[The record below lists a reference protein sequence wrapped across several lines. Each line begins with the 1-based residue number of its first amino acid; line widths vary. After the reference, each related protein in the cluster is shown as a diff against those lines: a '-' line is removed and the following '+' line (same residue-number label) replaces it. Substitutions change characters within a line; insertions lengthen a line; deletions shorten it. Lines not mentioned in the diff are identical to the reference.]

1 MPEAQLLLELFR
13 QWSTTSDPELKKS
26 IWQKLLAMHADNQWV
41 IGTVTGDLQPIV
53 VSAKLKNVPEKAIFS
68 WDPTSL
74 LGIYRIDEFF
84 YAK

>member
-1 MPEAQLLLELFR
+1 MPEAKLLMELSSPMVDHQR
-13 QWSTTSDPELKKS
+13 SRPEKS
-26 IWQKLLAMHADNQWV
+26 IWQKLLALHAENQWV

-53 VSAKLKNVPEKAIFS
+53 VAAKLKNVPEKGIFS
-68 WDPTSL
+68 SNPTSL